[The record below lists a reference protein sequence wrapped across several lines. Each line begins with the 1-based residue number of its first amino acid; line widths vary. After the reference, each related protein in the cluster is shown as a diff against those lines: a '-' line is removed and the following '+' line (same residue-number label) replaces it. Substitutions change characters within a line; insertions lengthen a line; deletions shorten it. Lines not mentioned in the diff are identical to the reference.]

1 MFGIDKPCLIC
12 IMDLPPAVFAAASVQ
27 AIPPVQRPPTR
38 AFTQKAARPAGR
50 PRRPVESTREAVP
63 TCPPDG
69 SEPFTRED
77 FGSVSY
83 VETNQPAPAAACP
96 SPLIRRERLGAHV
109 ASACGPRLTHCALAR
124 RRDRPRAGR
133 PGRACAPRED
143 RDGEDRREERQAGRG
158 AAQRA

>member
-12 IMDLPPAVFAAASVQ
+12 IMDLPPAVFVAASVQ

-38 AFTQKAARPAGR
+38 AFTQKGARPAGR
-50 PRRPVESTREAVP
+50 PRRPAERTRETVP

-77 FGSVSY
+77 FGSDAY
-83 VETNQPAPAAACP
+83 VETNQPDSAAACP

-109 ASACGPRLTHCALAR
+109 ASARGPRLTYCALAR

-133 PGRACAPRED
+133 PGPGCGARGD
-143 RDGEDRREERQAGRG
+143 RGGEERRG
-158 AAQRA
+158 ET